1 VTDSQDSRDV
11 STSATTG
18 GNVNA
23 PPRERRKPSARR
35 SRPVTPSRGVAFD
48 VLMAVMLDDAYAN
61 LVLPNRIRAAGLSTN
76 DAGLAT
82 ELTYGT
88 LRMQGFYDK
97 VIANA
102 AARDIDTIDPVV
114 LIILRL
120 GVHQLLNMRV
130 ATHAAVDESVNMA
143 EHFAS
148 LGAVGFVNA
157 VLRRTSRHDLEDW
170 QDFVTKDEKSDDK
183 RLATI
188 YSHPLWIERAFR
200 QSLEAE
206 GRGDELE
213 QCLAADN
220 LSPRVTLVELPGFV
234 ETNDEVEG
242 EPTTYSPVGMSLN
255 TGGDPLRFARVREG
269 IVRVQD
275 EGSQLAAL
283 ILSRHHDVQSGEQWL
298 DMCAGPGGKAAL
310 LAAEALAGG
319 AHLTANEIIP
329 GRADLVRSALKAVS
343 GVEVVVGDGTEYG
356 DTHPNTFDR
365 ILLDAP
371 CTGLGALRRRPEARW
386 RKTPR
391 DVADLTGLQAK
402 LLESALAALKPGGL
416 LAYITCSPHLAET
429 RGIVEGAL
437 RKNAHVTELDARSAL
452 ANIAMQDVDLAGD
465 SLSVQLWPHRQGTD
479 AMFIALLTKTSQR
492 PLEN

>member
-1 VTDSQDSRDV
+1 MNDSPEKSRLE
-11 STSATTG
+11 TSKSMNDASNG
-18 GNVNA
+18 A
-23 PPRERRKPSARR
+23 PRERRKPAARR

-61 LVLPNRIRAAGLSTN
+61 LVLPNRIKAAGLSTN

-88 LRMQGFYDK
+88 LRMQGFYDR

-170 QDFVTKDEKSDDK
+170 QEFVTKDEKNDDS
-183 RLATI
+183 RLSII

-200 QSLEAE
+200 QALDAE
-206 GRGDELE
+206 GRGSELE
-213 QCLAADN
+213 KCLAADN
-220 LSPRVTLVELPGFV
+220 ISPRVTLVELPGFA

-255 TGGDPLRFARVREG
+255 TGGDPLRFARVRDG

-283 ILSRHHDVQSGEQWL
+283 TLSRHHDVVEGEKWL
-298 DMCAGPGGKAAL
+298 DICAGPGGKAAL

-319 AHLTANEIIP
+319 AMLTANEIIP
-329 GRADLVRSALKAVS
+329 GRADLVRNALKAVP

-356 DTHPNTFDR
+356 TAHPNTYDR

-391 DVADLTGLQAK
+391 DVAELTGLQAK
-402 LLESALAALKPGGL
+402 LLESALKALKPGGL
-416 LAYITCSPHLAET
+416 LAYVTCSPHLAET

-437 RKNAHVTELDARSAL
+437 RKNAHVAELDAREAL
-452 ANIAMQDVDLAGD
+452 ARVALQDVDLAGKD
-465 SLSVQLWPHRQGTD
+465 LSVQLWPHRQGTD
-479 AMFIALLTKTSQR
+479 AMFIALLTKSK
-492 PLEN
+492 N

>member
-1 VTDSQDSRDV
+1 VNDSPGNSRPD
-11 STSATTG
+11 TSKSMNDASSG
-18 GNVNA
+18 
-23 PPRERRKPSARR
+23 PPRERRKPAARR

-61 LVLPNRIRAAGLSTN
+61 LVLPNRIKAAGLSTN

-157 VLRRTSRHDLEDW
+157 VLRRTSRHDREDW
-170 QDFVTKDEKSDDK
+170 QEFVTKDEKNEDS
-183 RLATI
+183 RLSTI

-200 QSLEAE
+200 QALDAE
-206 GRGDELE
+206 GRGSELE
-213 QCLAADN
+213 ECLAADN
-220 LSPRVTLVELPGFV
+220 ISPRVTLVELPGFA

-255 TGGDPLRFARVREG
+255 TGGDPLRFARVRDG

-283 ILSRHHDVQSGEQWL
+283 TLSRHHDVVEGEKWL

-319 AHLTANEIIP
+319 AKLTANEIIP
-329 GRADLVRSALKAVS
+329 GRADLVRNALKAVP

-356 DTHPNTFDR
+356 ATHANTYDR

-391 DVADLTGLQAK
+391 DVAELTGLQAK
-402 LLESALAALKPGGL
+402 LLESALKALKPGGL
-416 LAYITCSPHLAET
+416 LAYVTCSPHLAET

-437 RKNAHVTELDARSAL
+437 RKNAHVTELDARAAL
-452 ANIAMQDVDLAGD
+452 ARVALQDVDLAGET
-465 SLSVQLWPHRQGTD
+465 LSVQLWPHRQGTD
-479 AMFIALLTKTSQR
+479 AMFIALLTKS
-492 PLEN
+492 EN

>member
-1 VTDSQDSRDV
+1 M
-11 STSATTG
+11 
-18 GNVNA
+18 
-23 PPRERRKPSARR
+23 
-35 SRPVTPSRGVAFD
+35 TPSRGVSFD

-61 LVLPNRIRAAGLSTN
+61 LVLPARIKAAGLSTN

-102 AARDIDTIDPVV
+102 AARDIATIDPVV

-170 QDFVTKDEKSDDK
+170 QDFVTKDKMSEDE
-183 RLATI
+183 RLSTI
-188 YSHPLWIERAFR
+188 YSHPVWIERSFR
-200 QSLEAE
+200 QTLEAE
-206 GRGDELE
+206 GRPEELE
-213 QCLAADN
+213 KLLAADN
-220 LSPRVTLVELPGFV
+220 ASPRVTLVELPGFV

-283 ILSRHHDVQSGEQWL
+283 TLSRHHDVVAGEKWL

-329 GRADLVRSALKAVS
+329 ARAALVRTALHAVS
-343 GVEVVVGDGTEYG
+343 GVDVVVGDGIDYG
-356 DTHPNTFDR
+356 TTHPDHFDR

-402 LLESALAALKPGGL
+402 LLESALSSLKPGGL
-416 LAYITCSPHLAET
+416 LAYVTCSPHLAET
-429 RGIVEGAL
+429 RGIVESAL
-437 RKNAHVTELDARSAL
+437 RKNPHVAELDARAAIGSVSMAPL
-452 ANIAMQDVDLAGD
+452 DLAGD
-465 SLSVQLWPHRQGTD
+465 TLSVQLWPHRHGTD
-479 AMFIALLTKTSQR
+479 AMFISLLTKA
-492 PLEN
+492 

>member
-1 VTDSQDSRDV
+1 MNDSPGNSRPD
-11 STSATTG
+11 TSKSMNDASSG
-18 GNVNA
+18 
-23 PPRERRKPSARR
+23 PPRERRKPAARR

-61 LVLPNRIRAAGLSTN
+61 LVLPNRIKAAGLSTN

-157 VLRRTSRHDLEDW
+157 VLRRTSRHDREDW
-170 QDFVTKDEKSDDK
+170 QEFVTKDEKNEDS
-183 RLATI
+183 RLSTI

-200 QSLEAE
+200 QALDAE
-206 GRGDELE
+206 GRGSELE
-213 QCLAADN
+213 ECLAADN
-220 LSPRVTLVELPGFV
+220 ISPRVTLVELPGFA

-255 TGGDPLRFARVREG
+255 TGGDPLRFARVRDG

-283 ILSRHHDVQSGEQWL
+283 TLSRHHDVVEGEKWL

-319 AHLTANEIIP
+319 AKLTANEIIP
-329 GRADLVRSALKAVS
+329 GRADLVRNALKAVP

-356 DTHPNTFDR
+356 ATHANTYDR

-391 DVADLTGLQAK
+391 DVAELTGLQAK
-402 LLESALAALKPGGL
+402 LLESALKALKPGGL
-416 LAYITCSPHLAET
+416 LAYVTCSPHLAET

-437 RKNAHVTELDARSAL
+437 RKNAHVTELDARAAL
-452 ANIAMQDVDLAGD
+452 ARVALQDVDLAGET
-465 SLSVQLWPHRQGTD
+465 LSVQLWPHRQGTD
-479 AMFIALLTKTSQR
+479 AMFIALLTKS
-492 PLEN
+492 EN